1 MPDFLEQISQQE
13 LGQRMQNDMPLKGLV
28 TFENQKSV
36 PLEIAPLGTLEI
48 ESAGIGTFGL
58 ISVSDSVPIWVNNP
72 NTIIHQEADTAVWHG
87 YASNTIT
94 AAGSLS
100 SIVELSQTNKTLRF
114 YKNGQF
120 SPKLYN
126 GWNGGSRARIKT
138 YKVTSLAKNAG
149 KKIFFIGV
157 AVDVAGVAT
166 GEISVAKGVTNTVVA
181 GAAIL
186 IGGWIGLAIG
196 LVYWG
201 LDSMGVFDHH
211 ITGNSSQQDLLKQPI
226 DNLRVVLPVRPLPQ
240 KQIIRPQYTP
250 KQTYIG
256 PAPAK
261 RY

>member
-1 MPDFLEQISQQE
+1 MPDYLEKISQQE
-13 LGQRMQNDMPLKGLV
+13 LGQRIKNDMPLKGFV
-28 TFENQKSV
+28 TFENQKST
-36 PLEIAPLGTLEI
+36 PLEITPLGTHEI
-48 ESAGIGTFGL
+48 ESSGIGSFGL
-58 ISVSDSVPIWVNNP
+58 ISVSDTAPMWVNNP
-72 NTIIHQEADTAVWHG
+72 NTIIHQEADTVVWHG

-94 AAGSLS
+94 AAGALS
-100 SIVELSQTNKTLRF
+100 SITELSKTNKTIRF
-114 YKNGQF
+114 TKSGKF

-149 KKIFFIGV
+149 RKIFFVGIAID
-157 AVDVAGVAT
+157 AVGVAT
-166 GEISVAKGVTNTVVA
+166 DEISLAKGLTNTVVS

-201 LDSMGVFDHH
+201 LDSMGVFEHH
-211 ITGNSSQQDLLKQPI
+211 IMDNSFRQDPLKQPI
-226 DNLRVVLPVRPLPQ
+226 DNLRVVLPIRPLP
-240 KQIIRPQYTP
+240 PQPVIKRQYMP
-250 KQTYIG
+250 KQTFIG